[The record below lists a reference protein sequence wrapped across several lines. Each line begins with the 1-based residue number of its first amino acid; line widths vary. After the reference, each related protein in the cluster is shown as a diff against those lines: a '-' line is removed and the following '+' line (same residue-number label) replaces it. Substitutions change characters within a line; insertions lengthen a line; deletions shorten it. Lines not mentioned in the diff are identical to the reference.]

1 MLFHSW
7 FSWMKTTFGVVIRH
21 PNSLKK
27 IGLSSIV
34 KTMRSLK
41 QYIASCTMS
50 LFMNLLFC
58 SKWTQLV
65 WSLKLTTS
73 YSMYTKPM
81 WPSMSSLSIYGLMF
95 ILLHL
100 VITISP
106 SNEINLCSYIWTYE
120 AMRKSLVNDITS
132 NYVGTLPP
140 PSFKASTQ

>member
-1 MLFHSW
+1 MVQSLSIFPNCFLHSW
-7 FSWMKTTFGVVIRH
+7 FSWMKTTFGVIIRH

-27 IGLSSIV
+27 IALRLIV
-34 KTMRSLK
+34 NTMRHLK

-58 SKWTQLV
+58 SKQTQLV

-73 YSMYTKPM
+73 YSMHTKLT
-81 WPSMSSLSIYGLMF
+81 WPSMLSMCTYGLMF

-106 SNEINLCSYIWTYE
+106 SNEINHAHIFGHVKPFANPWQ
-120 AMRKSLVNDITS
+120 MTS
-132 NYVGTLPP
+132 HSN
-140 PSFKASTQ
+140 K